1 MKRFIIDF
9 FLMIILVMIGSGF
22 LEEKSVV
29 DIKTNEFEENL
40 NQGITYEDYS
50 LENVGNNKATLFA
63 QKSGETI
70 EEIVGVSV
78 ELIASIF
85 HAIVD

>member
-1 MKRFIIDF
+1 MKRFIIDL

-50 LENVGNNKATLFA
+50 FENVGNNKATLFA